1 LLDCID
7 PGVGGAVGHFHGS
20 DSSCQGNHTFVN
32 SRFNRRGGGFGSRW
46 WWGDG
51 DGVAFLQPMVWRKVV
66 DRRDG
71 RRVIAGVTWR
81 SDISLLVSI
90 GRIRHHNVVF
100 GDRNNY

>member
-1 LLDCID
+1 
-7 PGVGGAVGHFHGS
+7 
-20 DSSCQGNHTFVN
+20 
-32 SRFNRRGGGFGSRW
+32 
-46 WWGDG
+46 
-51 DGVAFLQPMVWRKVV
+51 MVWRKVV